1 MMNGS
6 YALIALLTVY
16 LVYLMSRYLSV
27 YSMESDSQSNST
39 QVNGTLFVALIQR
52 ENSPSINVRLL
63 YPIFIQFIL
72 FV

>member
-1 MMNGS
+1 
-6 YALIALLTVY
+6 
-16 LVYLMSRYLSV
+16 
-27 YSMESDSQSNST
+27 MESDSQSNST